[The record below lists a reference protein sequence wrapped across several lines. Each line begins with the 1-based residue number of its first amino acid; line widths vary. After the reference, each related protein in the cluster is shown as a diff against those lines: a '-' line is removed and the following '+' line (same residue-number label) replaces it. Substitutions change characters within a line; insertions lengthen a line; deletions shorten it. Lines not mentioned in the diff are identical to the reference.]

1 MRYLYLPRVSSTN
14 TYLKSNYQKLEN
26 WTILRADYQEKG
38 RGRLNHV
45 WKSHKGENLLCS
57 ILIKDEHVF
66 KEHEALCLLVGVSVY
81 RLLKNLGIKNIKIKL
96 PNDVYVNNKKIC
108 GILIETIFIAN
119 KLKALVIGIG
129 LNLNQKSFPKTLKA
143 TSTYLINKKIVNI
156 DGVLKDLVKIIQEEL
171 KKVKSNYYPYLLK
184 QYKSIICEHIG

>member
-14 TYLKSNYQKLEN
+14 TYLKSNYQKLDN

-57 ILIKDEHVF
+57 ILIKDEYAF
-66 KEHEALCLLVGVSVY
+66 KEHESLCLLVGVSVY
-81 RLLKNLGIKNIKIKL
+81 RLLKDLGIKNVKIKL

-108 GILIETIFIAN
+108 GILIETIFIGS

-143 TSTYLINKKIVNI
+143 TSTYLVNKKIVNI
-156 DGVLKDLVKIIQEEL
+156 DKTQKDLVKIIQEEL
-171 KKVKSNYYPYLLK
+171 KKVSKDYYKKLLK
-184 QYKSIICEHIG
+184 QYKSIIYSSTL

>member
-26 WTILRADYQEKG
+26 WTVLRVDYQEKG
-38 RGRLNHV
+38 RGRLNHI
-45 WKSHKGENLLCS
+45 WRAHKGENLLCS
-57 ILIKDEHVF
+57 ILIKDEKVF
-66 KEHEALCLLVGVSVY
+66 KEHEALCLLVGISVY
-81 RLLKNLGIKNIKIKL
+81 RLLKDLGIKNVKIKL

-119 KLKALVIGIG
+119 KLKALVIGVG

-156 DGVLKDLVKIIQEEL
+156 DKVLKALVKNIQEEL
-171 KKVKSNYYPYLLK
+171 GKVKSNYYQYLLK
-184 QYKSIICEHIG
+184 QYKSIICERIG

>member
-14 TYLKSNYQKLEN
+14 TYLKTNYPKLDN
-26 WTILRADYQEKG
+26 WTILRTDYQEKG

-45 WKSHKGENLLCS
+45 WKSHQNENLLCS
-57 ILIKDEHVF
+57 ILIKDEKVF
-66 KEHEALCLLVGVSVY
+66 KEHESLCLLVGVSVY
-81 RLLKNLGIKNIKIKL
+81 HLLKDLGIKNVKIKL

-129 LNLNQKSFPKTLKA
+129 LNLNQKSFPKNLKA
-143 TSTYLINKKIVNI
+143 TSTYLVNKKTMNIDTTLKKLVNI
-156 DGVLKDLVKIIQEEL
+156 IKKEL
-171 KKVKSNYYPYLLK
+171 NKVTPNYYQKLLK
-184 QYKSIICEHIG
+184 QYRSVIYERIA

>member
-38 RGRLNHV
+38 RGRLNHI
-45 WKSHKGENLLCS
+45 WRAHKGENLLCS
-57 ILIKDEHVF
+57 ILIKDEKVF
-66 KEHEALCLLVGVSVY
+66 KEHEALCLLVGISVY
-81 RLLKNLGIKNIKIKL
+81 RLLKDLGIKNIKIKL

-119 KLKALVIGIG
+119 KLKALVIGVG
-129 LNLNQKSFPKTLKA
+129 LNLNQKSFPKTLNA
-143 TSTYLINKKIVNI
+143 TSTYQVNKKIVNI
-156 DGVLKDLVKIIQEEL
+156 DKVLKSLVNNIQEEL
-171 KKVKSNYYPYLLK
+171 KKVKSNYYQYLLK
-184 QYKSIICEHIG
+184 QYKSIICERIG

>member
-1 MRYLYLPRVSSTN
+1 MKYLYLPRVSSTN
-14 TYLKSNYQKLEN
+14 TYLKSNYQKLDN
-26 WTILRADYQEKG
+26 WTVLRSDYQEKG

-57 ILIKDEHVF
+57 ILIKDEKVF
-66 KEHEALCLLVGVSVY
+66 KEHESLCLLVGVSVY
-81 RLLKNLGIKNIKIKL
+81 RLLKDLGIKNIKIKL

-108 GILIETIFIAN
+108 GILIETKFIAN

-143 TSTYLINKKIVNI
+143 TSTYMVNKKAVDIDKTLKTLVN
-156 DGVLKDLVKIIQEEL
+156 IIQEEL
-171 KKVKSNYYPYLLK
+171 KKVTSNYYPKLLK
-184 QYKSIICEHIG
+184 QYKSVICERI